1 MNAAPRPLPHSPP
14 PIAHGRLFAPFPTK
28 VSPCPRW
35 AYVLEKAC
43 GSGWRRWVTGCNLC
57 NPRRGR
63 GMGRVCRVRTCGAAR
78 SVVLV
83 LDHRR
88 QGGDLDADD
97 VAQGAGRVAQALEL
111 AFELVVEQGFAA
123 RAAERIHQRHA
134 HDEAAVAQGLDPG
147 EAVD

>member
-14 PIAHGRLFAPFPTK
+14 PIGARTAFRA
-28 VSPCPRW
+28 VSHKSVTLPEW

-43 GSGWRRWVTGCNLC
+43 GSGRRRWVTGCNLC
-57 NPRRGR
+57 NPRRGC

-88 QGGDLDADD
+88 QGGDLVANV

-111 AFELVVEQGFAA
+111 AFELVV
-123 RAAERIHQRHA
+123 
-134 HDEAAVAQGLDPG
+134 
-147 EAVD
+147 